1 MAKVHPKV
9 MKSLLLLFL
18 MLVMGYSGTFAQ
30 TEAPEK
36 SLNAYIDFLS
46 RSAEVTHSRFMMLQA
61 YQNDVNLY
69 LKKPVSQFR
78 LSSSGPLEEYYYK
91 KALEGDGISGAE
103 KQRLNASAD
112 KIWLLLNGLDEIGKT
127 LETYVRLKSY
137 ADDNFQK
144 TDVLVSQMKAQLR
157 LFSDERVLFYQQIQ
171 RVYRRYQPY
180 TPTDPYQSTGREME
194 QILISQQQL
203 LDSLPYYLNEE
214 NRSEWPIALVQ
225 RSLLAG
231 EKMSSGIGKSEAKIA
246 YPASAVIKDFKS
258 ALNSLQALKSNAID
272 AHTFAAGQSAR
283 HGNAVY
289 LSLIN
294 AYNHDL
300 LASYKSFVNYS
311 QSAKRL
317 LDYPAFSPVFANE
330 LTETIATD
338 RKSAT
343 PFQDISPIAFAV
355 KPAAAPAS
363 AALQKHLNQ
372 YVEFMNESLRQMH
385 LMQVLMRNYQSSAE
399 YHRDPARSKSRAALT
414 YSHEDFKIPVSAYQ
428 LLISKKSLMPEPYR
442 ASVSGQLEVLM
453 NVLKEMDALSV
464 ELIGYTQ
471 DKQYLQD
478 QLRRSDAILDRYA
491 SLFDTFDKKK
501 EQLYVDVRRIF
512 ESYPVANPSGSW
524 CVSGRALLHTVDNNR
539 EILFGVRAFLAGKA
553 ERVPATA
560 KLESDAKQLI
570 ADEYKNL
577 KGLQRYGRSNGLC
590 PYSPYEDLAANS
602 LRFAEKALNLKLP
615 VASSGSHPYESF
627 YYFYNNELIYQYNKF
642 VELAKTDLLQ
652 AVNQPDVFL
661 FRRIFPT
668 KTTVLQASQVPQKSE
683 EAVVVESKPTP
694 KTSTKENLAAQTGK
708 TTEGAAPGKLVSRD
722 TVYIERTRV
731 DTVYVDREDNRKEVS
746 RSLEG
751 FATNNMVLLLDV
763 SASMNS
769 PFKLPLLKRSIKS
782 LLTLLRPEDQI
793 SIVLYSGKARVVLKP
808 TSGSKSAEIA
818 RMIDLLQS
826 SGDTDGNEGIKLAYK
841 VANKQYIRGGN
852 NRIVLATDG
861 EFPVSDEVFKMIGD
875 NASQD
880 VYLTVFTFG
889 RSQIN
894 ARKLKKMSQLG
905 RGTYAHVTEERADLQ
920 LIIEAQAKKLSDK

>member
-1 MAKVHPKV
+1 
-9 MKSLLLLFL
+9 MKFSRILFL

-36 SLNAYIDFLS
+36 SLNGYIAFLS
-46 RSAEVTHSRFMMLQA
+46 QSAEVTRSHFMMLQA
-61 YQNDVNLY
+61 YQKDVNDY
-69 LKKPVSQFR
+69 RKKIGSPLR

-91 KALEGDGISGAE
+91 KALEGDGISAAE
-103 KQRLNASAD
+103 RQRLNASAD
-112 KIWLLLNGLDEIGKT
+112 KMWLLINELDESGKA
-127 LETYVRLKSY
+127 LETHVRLKSY

-144 TDVLVSQMKAQLR
+144 SGALVSQMKVQLR
-157 LFSDERVLFYQQIQ
+157 RFSDERTVFYQQIQ

-180 TPTDPYQSTGREME
+180 APTDPYQSTGRQME
-194 QILISQQQL
+194 QVLISQQQL
-203 LDSLPYYLNEE
+203 LDSLPYYLDAE
-214 NRSEWPIALVQ
+214 NRSAWPVALLQ
-225 RSLLAG
+225 RSMLAG
-231 EKMSSGIGKSEAKIA
+231 EKMMLGLGKSEANIA

-258 ALNSLQALKSNAID
+258 ALISLQTLKSDAID
-272 AHTFAAGQSAR
+272 AHNFAAEQSAL

-289 LSLIN
+289 LSLVN
-294 AYNHDL
+294 AYNHEL

-330 LTETIATD
+330 SPETIAAE

-343 PFQDISPIAFAV
+343 PFQDISPIAFSV
-355 KPAAAPAS
+355 KPATVPAS
-363 AALQKHLNQ
+363 AAVQEYLNQ
-372 YVEFMNESLRQMH
+372 YVEFINESLRQMH

-399 YHRDPARSKSRAALT
+399 YHRDPVRSKSRAVLT
-414 YSHEDFKIPVSAYQ
+414 YSHDDFKIPVSSYQ
-428 LLISKKSLMPEPYR
+428 LLISKKSLVPEPYS
-442 ASVSGQLEVLM
+442 ASIASQLEVLM

-464 ELIGYTQ
+464 ELIAYTQ
-471 DKQYLQD
+471 EKQYIQD
-478 QLRRSDAILDRYA
+478 QLQRSDAILDRYA
-491 SLFDTFDKKK
+491 TLFNIFDEKK
-501 EQLYVDVRRIF
+501 ERLYMDVRRIF
-512 ESYPVANPSGSW
+512 ESYPVANPAGSW
-524 CVSGRALLHTVDNNR
+524 YVSGRALLTTTDNDQ
-539 EILFGVRAFLAGKA
+539 EILFGVKALLAGKA
-553 ERVPATA
+553 EHVPATV
-560 KLESDAKQLI
+560 KLEKDAKQLI

-577 KGLQRYGRSNGLC
+577 KGLQRYGRNNGLC

-602 LRFAEKALNLKLP
+602 IRFAEKAANLKLP
-615 VASSGSHPYESF
+615 ATISGSHPYESF

-642 VELAKTDLLQ
+642 VELAKTDLLK

-661 FRRIFPT
+661 FRRTSPT
-668 KTTVLQASQVPQKSE
+668 KTTLPPTNKIPQKRE
-683 EAVVVESKPTP
+683 DALVEESKPGQ
-694 KTSTKENLAAQTGK
+694 KDGTKENLMNRTGK
-708 TTEGAAPGKLVSRD
+708 TTEGATPRKSALRD
-722 TVYIERTRV
+722 TVYVERIRV
-731 DTVYVDREDNRKEVS
+731 DTVYVDRENGRANVT
-746 RSLEG
+746 RSLDG

-793 SIVLYSGKARVVLKP
+793 SIVLYSGKARVFLKP

-818 RMIDLLQS
+818 RIIDLLQS

-861 EFPVSDEVFKMIGD
+861 EFPVSEEVFKMIGD
-875 NASQD
+875 NANQD

-889 RSQIN
+889 RNQLN

-905 RGTYAHVTEERADLQ
+905 QGTYAHVTEESADLQ
-920 LIIEAQAKKLSDK
+920 LIMEAQARKPGDK